1 MNTTATI
8 RASPIRS
15 TATNFAVP
23 VCSRIARPS
32 WGRREITLVKIRTDM
47 PLPMPRWVT
56 SSPIHMIIA
65 VPAVMI
71 MTISAM
77 CGPVNDPSGKMSTP
91 PSCDAPEWNRK
102 TRPVDCSSAR
112 TTVTYRVH

>member
-1 MNTTATI
+1 M
-8 RASPIRS
+8 
-15 TATNFAVP
+15 
-23 VCSRIARPS
+23 
-32 WGRREITLVKIRTDM
+32 TLVKIRTDI
-47 PLPMPRWVT
+47 PLPMPRCVI

-77 CGPVNDPSGKMSTP
+77 CGPVNDPVGKTSTP
-91 PSCDAPEWNRK
+91 PSCCAPEWNRN

-112 TTVTYRVH
+112 TTVT